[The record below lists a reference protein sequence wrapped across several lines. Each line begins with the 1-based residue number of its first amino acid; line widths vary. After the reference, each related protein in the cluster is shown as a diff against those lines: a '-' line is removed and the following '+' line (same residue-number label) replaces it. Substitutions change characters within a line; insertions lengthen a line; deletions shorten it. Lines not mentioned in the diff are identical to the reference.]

1 MKEQKFLLLDAGIEI
16 THTHGGGFNKLKT
29 ISVESKKHKKNSTD
43 LKATIK
49 VVDNLASFSSKIG
62 MRMARLTYD
71 LYYSSKEGFDI
82 NVDKLELV
90 GVEDVKNSRCI
101 EERPDMLEYLK
112 RYSGKYIVSNID
124 YTRVGVL

>member
-49 VVDNLASFSSKIG
+49 VVDNLIQ
-62 MRMARLTYD
+62 R
-71 LYYSSKEGFDI
+71 
-82 NVDKLELV
+82 V
-90 GVEDVKNSRCI
+90 SREQNHWNMI
-101 EERPDMLEYLK
+101 
-112 RYSGKYIVSNID
+112 S
-124 YTRVGVL
+124 